1 MDSSVETLGE
11 ALQDLA
17 EWSIGRG
24 VETSVGSE
32 WGTGRDLEEA

>member
-24 VETSVGSE
+24 VEASE